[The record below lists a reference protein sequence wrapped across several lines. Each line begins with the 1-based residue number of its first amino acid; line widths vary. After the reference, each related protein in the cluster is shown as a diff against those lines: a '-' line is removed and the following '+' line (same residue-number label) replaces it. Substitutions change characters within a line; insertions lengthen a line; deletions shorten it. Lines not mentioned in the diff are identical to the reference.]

1 MQERSILEFFAEV
14 KNPGLDVNRLKQ
26 RLAIAHLPHL
36 SKSIDTVISDD
47 KEKGMIYCIWG
58 EFEINR
64 EELKYGVRFT
74 LPHCPNALACTIT
87 IDDQDAGNIV
97 IHCSINKK
105 QHDEDFIDSIHQ
117 FVSDWAEGL
126 QAA

>member
-1 MQERSILEFFAEV
+1 LEFFAEI

-26 RLAIAHLPHL
+26 LLTISRLPLV
-36 SKSIDTVISDD
+36 SKSINTVIAEERD
-47 KEKGMIYCIWG
+47 KGLIHCIWG

-64 EELKYGVRFT
+64 EELRYGVRFT

-87 IDDQDAGNIV
+87 IDDENENAIV
-97 IHCSINKK
+97 VHCSINKK
-105 QHDEDFIDSIHQ
+105 QHDEDFIDSIQQ

-126 QAA
+126 QSA

>member
-1 MQERSILEFFAEV
+1 LEFFAEV

-26 RLAIAHLPHL
+26 CLTISRLPLL
-36 SKSIDTVISDD
+36 SKSIDSVISD
-47 KEKGMIYCIWG
+47 EKKKGVIYCLWG

-64 EELKYGVRFT
+64 EELRYGVRFT

-87 IDDQDAGNIV
+87 IDEENESAIV
-97 IHCSINKK
+97 VHCSINKK
-105 QHDEDFIDSIHQ
+105 QQDADFIDSIHQ

>member
-1 MQERSILEFFAEV
+1 MEFYAEI
-14 KNPGLDVNRLKQ
+14 KNPGLDVSRLKQ
-26 RLAIAHLPHL
+26 RLAIKHLPQL
-36 SKSIDTVISDD
+36 SKSIDTIISDEKD
-47 KEKGMIYCIWG
+47 KGVIYCLWG
-58 EFEINR
+58 QFEINR
-64 EELKYGVRFT
+64 EEIRYGVRFT
-74 LPHCPNALACTIT
+74 LPHCPNALACSIT
-87 IDDQDAGNIV
+87 IDDTNNDIIV

>member
-1 MQERSILEFFAEV
+1 MEFFAEIN
-14 KNPGLDVNRLKQ
+14 NPGLDVNSLKQ
-26 RLAIAHLPHL
+26 RLSIQRLPEL
-36 SKSIDTVISDD
+36 SKSIDSVLSN
-47 KEKGMIYCIWG
+47 ENHKGTIYCIWG

-74 LPHCPNALACTIT
+74 LPKCPNALACSIT
-87 IDDQDAGNIV
+87 IDDDNKERIV

-105 QHDEDFIDSIHQ
+105 QHDEDFIESIHQ
-117 FVSDWAEGL
+117 FVNDWAEGL

>member
-1 MQERSILEFFAEV
+1 LEFFAEV

-26 RLAIAHLPHL
+26 SLTISRLPLL
-36 SKSIDTVISDD
+36 SKSIDSVIVD
-47 KEKGMIYCIWG
+47 EKNKGLIYCVWG

-64 EELKYGVRFT
+64 EELSYGVRFT

-87 IDDQDAGNIV
+87 IDDENETAII

-105 QHDEDFIDSIHQ
+105 QHDDDFIESIHQ
-117 FVSDWAEGL
+117 FVSDWAKGL
-126 QAA
+126 EAA